1 MPQGRRYR
9 SAVRANNNSRSIN
22 GAYPARIGE
31 PLGCESPIAPLQALD
46 VGKPLGERPELGV
59 AVEESGNGFGGHG
72 ERREERLNIILVS
85 DSLAKSRSV
94 TLSQTQV
101 LLIAFG
107 ILLSGFILAMATYV
121 VTMKFAV
128 DLRNPYLRTLLSTLH
143 KDDQKRSEEEMQTN
157 LSALAVKVGELQ
169 ARIMRLDA
177 FGERLA
183 KAAGIKR
190 EEFRFDEKPGQGGPS
205 PVAGGRELTV
215 TEFNQMLAEISRVLD
230 DRSDKM
236 GVLDSF
242 LMDDRLAR
250 KTIPTTMP
258 VEAGYY
264 SSNYGYR
271 VDPITGRSTFHTGV
285 DIIASPGTAVM
296 AAAGGVISTV
306 AFVAEYG
313 NIVDVDHDNG
323 LTTRYA
329 HLSRSLV
336 KVGDVVMKG
345 QKIALVGATGRVT
358 GPHLHFEVRE
368 KGIPLNPNKFLSL
381 GKNDVLLNV
390 SQKK

>member
-1 MPQGRRYR
+1 M
-9 SAVRANNNSRSIN
+9 
-22 GAYPARIGE
+22 
-31 PLGCESPIAPLQALD
+31 
-46 VGKPLGERPELGV
+46 
-59 AVEESGNGFGGHG
+59 
-72 ERREERLNIILVS
+72 
-85 DSLAKSRSV
+85 
-94 TLSQTQV
+94 
-101 LLIAFG
+101 
-107 ILLSGFILAMATYV
+107 LAMATYV

-128 DLRNPYLRTLLSTLH
+128 DLRNPYLRALLATLH
-143 KDDQKRSEEEMQTN
+143 EDDQKRSEDEMKMN

-190 EEFRFDEKPGQGGPS
+190 DEFRFDEKPGQGGPA
-205 PVAGGRELTV
+205 PVLGGRDLSV
-215 TEFNQMLAEISRVLD
+215 AEFNQMLAEIARVVD

-271 VDPITGRSTFHTGV
+271 LDPISGKSTFHTGV
-285 DIIASPGTAVM
+285 DIIAAPGTPVM
-296 AAAGGVISTV
+296 AAAGGVVSTV
-306 AFVAEYG
+306 AFVPEYG

-323 LTTRYA
+323 LTSRYA
-329 HLSRSLV
+329 HLTRSLV
-336 KVGDVVMKG
+336 RVGDVVMKG

-358 GPHLHFEVRE
+358 GPHLHWGVA
-368 KGIPLNPNKFLSL
+368 LNRALVDPALL
-381 GKNDVLLNV
+381 LTQKN
-390 SQKK
+390 

>member
-1 MPQGRRYR
+1 
-9 SAVRANNNSRSIN
+9 
-22 GAYPARIGE
+22 
-31 PLGCESPIAPLQALD
+31 
-46 VGKPLGERPELGV
+46 
-59 AVEESGNGFGGHG
+59 
-72 ERREERLNIILVS
+72 LNIILVS

-94 TLSQTQV
+94 ALSQAQV

-107 ILLSGFILAMATYV
+107 ILLAGFVLAMATYV

-128 DLRNPYLRTLLSTLH
+128 DMRNPYLRTLLTALH
-143 KDDQKRSEEEMQTN
+143 EDDVKRSEAEMKDN
-157 LSALAVKVGELQ
+157 LSSLAVKVGELQ
-169 ARIMRLDA
+169 ARILRLDA

-190 EEFRFDEKPGQGGPS
+190 DEFRFDEKPGQGGPA
-205 PVAGGRELTV
+205 PVAGRDLSV
-215 TEFNQMLAEISRVLD
+215 TEFNQMLSEIARVLD
-230 DRSDKM
+230 DRSDKL

-242 LMDDRLAR
+242 LMDGRLAR

-271 VDPITGRSTFHTGV
+271 IDPITGRSTFHTGV
-285 DIIASPGTAVM
+285 DIIASPGTPVM
-296 AAAGGVISTV
+296 AAAGGVVATS
-306 AFVAEYG
+306 AFVPEYG
-313 NIVDVDHDNG
+313 NIVEVDHDNG

-345 QKIALVGATGRVT
+345 QVIARVGATGRTT

-368 KGIPLNPNKFLSL
+368 KGIPLNPNRFLSL
-381 GKNDVLLNV
+381 GKNDILIGA
-390 SQKK
+390 SFKR